1 MAGDW
6 MKVELVTPDKPEVFQ
21 MAQILG
27 IDPDAVVGKLIRVWG
42 WFNSQTENGESSA
55 HMALHLNR
63 MVSNEDFCEAMI
75 EIGWLESDGEVI
87 RIPKFD
93 RHNSQG
99 AKTRALKNRRTAEY
113 RSREKKPDS
122 GCDANVP
129 LAPSQE
135 RLPEK
140 RREKKR
146 RDTPVAD
153 PIDPDAMEFS
163 MGTSK

>member
-42 WFNSQTENGESSA
+42 WFNSHTEDGESSA
-55 HMALHLNR
+55 HIALHLNR
-63 MVSNEDFCEAMI
+63 MVSNEDFCKAMI
-75 EIGWLESDGEVI
+75 EVGWLESDGEVI

-99 AKTRALKNRRTAEY
+99 AKTRALANRRTAKR
-113 RSREKKPDS
+113 RSKEKAPDS
-122 GCDANVP
+122 GCNENVP
-129 LAPSQE
+129 LAPLQKHV
-135 RLPEK
+135 PEK

-146 RDTPVAD
+146 RDTPVVD
-153 PIDPDAMEFS
+153 SIDPDAMEFS
-163 MGTSK
+163 METSK